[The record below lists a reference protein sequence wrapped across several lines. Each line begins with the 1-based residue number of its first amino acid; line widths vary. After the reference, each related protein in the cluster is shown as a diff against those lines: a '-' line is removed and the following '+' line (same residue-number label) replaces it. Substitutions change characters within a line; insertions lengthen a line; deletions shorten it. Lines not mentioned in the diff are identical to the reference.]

1 MRRITGNEKQKVI
14 QEIVDGEVSLGDAA
28 ARLGLPEK
36 LLRNWVDSRSTQ
48 RPVSN
53 PTKELQ
59 ASDSPPSKTNLKCFH
74 GWGGRKFLKDGL
86 WLKIKRKKETITVAL
101 GILILLSI
109 FVLLP
114 SAPENQESTQKV
126 DTPQTTTEPQTT
138 TAPPTT
144 TEPPATPVED
154 VGELVYQT
162 ALKSTAFVSTEDG
175 IGSGVLIDSQNK
187 LLVTAYHVISDNNNI
202 RVGFPIYDADG
213 NTVASYDDYFKNT
226 RLISAEVLRTEEAK
240 DLAILRLATLP
251 DTAREIKLS
260 KNQARP
266 GQTVF
271 TLGNPGASQALWVF
285 SSGSVRQNLEDFQI
299 AYDNGQTVIC
309 KIVQTQNPTNPG
321 DSGGPLLNRQGE
333 LVGITS
339 GGNAEQNT
347 DLVSYSIDIEEIK
360 LLLSSVRNP

>member
-1 MRRITGNEKQKVI
+1 M
-14 QEIVDGEVSLGDAA
+14 A
-28 ARLGLPEK
+28 
-36 LLRNWVDSRSTQ
+36 
-48 RPVSN
+48 
-53 PTKELQ
+53 
-59 ASDSPPSKTNLKCFH
+59 
-74 GWGGRKFLKDGL
+74 
-86 WLKIKRKKETITVAL
+86 
-101 GILILLSI
+101 
-109 FVLLP
+109 
-114 SAPENQESTQKV
+114 
-126 DTPQTTTEPQTT
+126 
-138 TAPPTT
+138 
-144 TEPPATPVED
+144 D
-154 VGELVYQT
+154 VGEFVYQK
-162 ALKSTAFVSTEDG
+162 ALKSTAFVHTEDG
-175 IGSGVLIDSQNK
+175 IGSGVLIDAQNK

-213 NTVASYDDYFKNT
+213 RPVSNYDAYFKNT
-226 RLISAEVLRTEEAK
+226 RPITAEVLRTDEAK

-251 DTAREIKLS
+251 DSAREIKLS

-271 TLGNPGASQALWVF
+271 TLGNPGASKALWVF

-299 AYDNGQTVIC
+299 VYDNGQTVRC

-360 LLLSSVRNP
+360 LLLSSTRNP

>member
-1 MRRITGNEKQKVI
+1 M
-14 QEIVDGEVSLGDAA
+14 
-28 ARLGLPEK
+28 
-36 LLRNWVDSRSTQ
+36 
-48 RPVSN
+48 
-53 PTKELQ
+53 
-59 ASDSPPSKTNLKCFH
+59 
-74 GWGGRKFLKDGL
+74 
-86 WLKIKRKKETITVAL
+86 
-101 GILILLSI
+101 
-109 FVLLP
+109 
-114 SAPENQESTQKV
+114 
-126 DTPQTTTEPQTT
+126 
-138 TAPPTT
+138 
-144 TEPPATPVED
+144 
-154 VGELVYQT
+154 
-162 ALKSTAFVSTEDG
+162 STEDG

-213 NTVASYDDYFKNT
+213 NTVSSYDAYFKNT
-226 RLISAEVLRTEEAK
+226 RPISAEVLRTDEAK

-271 TLGNPGASQALWVF
+271 TLGNPGASEALWVF

-299 AYDNGQTVIC
+299 VYDNGQTVRC

-360 LLLSSVRNP
+360 LPLSSTRNP